1 MPPPIAAKPR
11 TPNPTANARIGQD
24 PLGQSVVTITTV
36 AARSPTPAPINAPRR
51 KVRVSSRARSEA
63 HRASTGTT
71 AATLS
76 PGGPGIELLV

>member
-11 TPNPTANARIGQD
+11 TPNPTANARIGQN
-24 PLGQSVVTITTV
+24 PFGQSVVTMTTV

-51 KVRVSSRARSEA
+51 KARASFRSRSEVR
-63 HRASTGTT
+63 RASTGRT

-76 PGGPGIELLV
+76 LRGPGIELLV